1 VTGMTPALHELA
13 DLQEKQGLAGWRVLV
28 VDDEPYNVDL
38 LRFELEDRGLTV
50 VTASD
55 GRKALDLLEAGE
67 RPDLALL
74 DVMMPG
80 LDGIGLTRAIRRL
93 PGLESLPIIL
103 LTAKSELRD
112 KLEGFEARADDYVV
126 KPFDFEDVYAR
137 VEVQLRIGFY
147 LRRRQALAQ
156 AHTRMAMVG
165 AAAHELAQPLAGA
178 SGYLQLLQAGVER
191 DGPTHDGLP
200 GRLERIRHCLLKAR
214 EVAQRLE
221 ALERVALEDYP
232 CGTQIINLQESIQP
246 RETRDPDDPRLRILV
261 LEAGGNRDEVLLR
274 DLQRHGMER
283 LELEDLP
290 TREGEVDLI
299 LLFAVDR
306 SDALAPV
313 NEVLQR
319 RWDSPQLLLPP
330 MLALLPGRG
339 LGGGTPGLELI
350 RAGVQDVLARPFHQ
364 EELLMRLRSRVRLH
378 RLRLGDLLGQSL
390 DAARQVR
397 EATLTDFIP
406 TVDACLV
413 RLDGLG
419 AGDGDLSGSLLDYSR
434 LLDGLTATVRRLQAC
449 RVPGLT
455 APDAV

>member
-1 VTGMTPALHELA
+1 MSDSTPPLHELA
-13 DLQEKQGLAGWRVLV
+13 DQQEKQGLAGWRVLV

-55 GRKALDLLEAGE
+55 GRGALDLLEAGE

-80 LDGIGLTRAIRRL
+80 LDGFQLTRAIRRL

-112 KLEGFEARADDYVV
+112 KLEGFQARADDYVV

-191 DGPTHDGLP
+191 DGPGHPGLP
-200 GRLERIRHCLLKAR
+200 DRLERIRHCLLKAR

-232 CGTQIINLQESIQP
+232 CGTQIINLQESVRP
-246 RETRDPDDPRLRILV
+246 LEARDPDDPRMRVLV
-261 LEAGGNRDEVLLR
+261 LEAGGNRDEALLR
-274 DLQRHGMER
+274 ELGRQGVEHLER
-283 LELEDLP
+283 EDLAG
-290 TREGEVDLI
+290 REGDVDLV

-306 SDALAPV
+306 PDALAPV
-313 NEVLQR
+313 Q
-319 RWDSPQLLLPP
+319 DLLRQAWSAPNLLMPP
-330 MLALLPGRG
+330 LLALLPGRG
-339 LGGGTPGLELI
+339 LGGGTPGVGLI

-364 EELLMRLRSRVRLH
+364 EELLMRMRSRVRLH
-378 RLRLGDLLGQSL
+378 RLRVGDLLDQSL

-397 EATLTDFIP
+397 EAALTGFIP
-406 TVDACLV
+406 TVDACLG
-413 RLDGLG
+413 RLDSLG
-419 AGDGDLSGSLLDYSR
+419 PQDGDLSGSLVGYSQ
-434 LLDGLTATVRRLQAC
+434 LLDGLTGTVRRLQAR
-449 RVPGLT
+449 RVPGLA
-455 APDAV
+455 APDAA